1 MHSSPIDLL
10 VRAPGQRK
18 AEPSEPETDGR
29 FSDLLRAEPE
39 PATEPTEA
47 ASGAEPPE
55 AVTPETAEAGAQPDP
70 IPTGTADEA
79 AKAAAVPTDAKA
91 VVQPVAAVPE
101 AITHVAPAAATGSTD
116 AGTVT
121 TNGGAAPAMTAAPA
135 VPTPNPAGPGDVQ
148 QAAKPVAPT
157 NPALPVAAA
166 PQSGQPS
173 PATPVEVAATP
184 SPEGGAIPS
193 TSPSSDPAVAT
204 ATRMTAP
211 VVEDAAKPANSPTIM
226 ETGQT
231 PAAQA
236 AATVTP
242 AGTAPAVGAGVSTDS
257 TNAATPD
264 AITRRA
270 APVAAGAMPSPEVA
284 GDPEPTDDAELPVL
298 PVGKDR
304 AAKPAG
310 QTALATAQGAGLTSK
325 AGDPSALSQVR
336 AVAPT
341 DAQSVDPLPPSGQPD
356 PAGVSGAGQA
366 ARPAAES
373 ATIIAQTQ
381 SSAPPPPAA
390 DQVVLQL
397 RRAVANGVDR
407 LTVQLKP
414 ATLGRVDVQMEVGF
428 DGRVQ
433 AVISVE
439 RPETL
444 QLLQRD
450 ARTLTTALM
459 DAGLQADSGSL
470 SFNLRGQTG
479 DQAGGNQRLP
489 DGGPPAHDAATDDRQ
504 DATTNITLSLGSGRV
519 DIKV

>member
-29 FSDLLRAEPE
+29 FSDLLRAEPD

-47 ASGAEPPE
+47 ASGAESPE
-55 AVTPETAEAGAQPDP
+55 AVTPETAETGAQPDP
-70 IPTGTADEA
+70 ITTATADEA
-79 AKAAAVPTDAKA
+79 AKVAAIPTDAKA
-91 VVQPVAAVPE
+91 VIQPVAAVPE
-101 AITHVAPAAATGSTD
+101 AITHVAPAAATGSAE
-116 AGTVT
+116 AGTAT
-121 TNGGAAPAMTAAPA
+121 TNGGAAPAMAAAPA

-157 NPALPVAAA
+157 NPAQPVAMP
-166 PQSGQPS
+166 PQGGQPS
-173 PATPVEVAATP
+173 PVTPVDVAAAP
-184 SPEGGAIPS
+184 SPEGGAITS
-193 TSPSSDPAVAT
+193 TIPTPDPAVAA
-204 ATRMTAP
+204 ATRMAAP
-211 VVEDAAKPANSPTIM
+211 VAEDAAKPANPTAIT
-226 ETGQT
+226 EARNS

-242 AGTAPAVGAGVSTDS
+242 AGAAPAVGAGVPTDA
-257 TNAATPD
+257 TNTATPD
-264 AITRRA
+264 AIARP
-270 APVAAGAMPSPEVA
+270 APVAAGAVPSPEVA
-284 GDPEPTDDAELPVL
+284 GDSEPTDDAELLVL
-298 PVGKDR
+298 SVGKDR
-304 AAKPAG
+304 TAKPTG
-310 QTALATAQGAGLTSK
+310 QTALATAQGAGLTNK
-325 AGDPSALSQVR
+325 TGDPSALSQIR
-336 AVAPT
+336 AAAPA
-341 DAQSVDPLPPSGQPD
+341 DAQSVDPLPPSGHPD
-356 PAGVSGAGQA
+356 PAGVTGAGQA
-366 ARPAAES
+366 ARPAAEA

-433 AVISVE
+433 AVISAE

-479 DQAGGNQRLP
+479 DQAGGGDQRLP
-489 DGGPPAHDAATDDRQ
+489 DGGSPTHDAANDDHP